1 MNDSMQELTPGNT
14 QTFTEAR
21 ARVTNTRMIL
31 RGKGVKLSEGGEVK
45 SFPFAPINRFYTVSD
60 KGGGGRKEK

>member
-1 MNDSMQELTPGNT
+1 
-14 QTFTEAR
+14 
-21 ARVTNTRMIL
+21 MIL

-60 KGGGGRKEK
+60 RGRVGRMEK

>member
-1 MNDSMQELTPGNT
+1 MQELSPGNT

-31 RGKGVKLSEGGEVK
+31 RAKGVTLSEGGEVK
-45 SFPFAPINRFYTVSD
+45 SFPFAPINRFYTVSE
-60 KGGGGRKEK
+60 KGSGKEGKGKEK

>member
-1 MNDSMQELTPGNT
+1 
-14 QTFTEAR
+14 
-21 ARVTNTRMIL
+21 MIL

-60 KGGGGRKEK
+60 TGGGGGSVEK